1 MSAHKDALIY
11 PMLRD
16 PRTIIAHKG
25 YDGGSLYQVFVER
38 YLAHLKSKDENCQA
52 NYQPETANAVLDGR
66 YEGVTHGNR

>member
-16 PRTIIAHKG
+16 TRTIIAHKG

-38 YLAHLKSKDENCQA
+38 YLAHLKSKDEN
-52 NYQPETANAVLDGR
+52 
-66 YEGVTHGNR
+66 